1 MSRALGAI
9 ARAPAWAP
17 PLTVLALMLG
27 LIEALRPGSFAMSH
41 LAIEASEAMT
51 LILIATGQTIVVL
64 RGGIDLSLGGTLS
77 LATAIAATRIRDLS
91 FVELLP
97 WLVVI
102 LVVGTVVG
110 AINGALISG
119 LRLQPFV
126 VTLATWSIIGGIAL
140 IILPVNQSSVP
151 AAWFEAGNAKILDLV
166 PAPIALFL
174 VLLAWWAWFRRTR
187 WAFRIRAAGSDERG
201 AFLNRVSLTRTNV
214 VAYGLA
220 GFFAA
225 LAGLFFSTQT
235 GSGSPV
241 VGTQFILPSIAA
253 VVIGGTNLAGGRGG
267 VIGTVI
273 GAFILNQIA
282 DVIFLVGLSSYWQQV
297 ASGLILVG
305 VVLLTPL
312 LEIAAERTRQ
322 ARGRPT

>member
-1 MSRALGAI
+1 MSRVLGAI

-17 PLTVLALMLG
+17 PLAILALMLG
-27 LIEALRPGSFAMSH
+27 VIEALRPGSFSMSH
-41 LAIEASEAMT
+41 LTIEASEAMT

-77 LATAIAATRIRDLS
+77 LATAMAATRAADAS

-102 LVVGTVVG
+102 LVVGAAIG
-110 AINGALISG
+110 AINGALISA
-119 LRLQPFV
+119 LQLQPFV
-126 VTLATWSIIGGIAL
+126 VTLATWSIIGGVARL
-140 IILPVNQSSVP
+140 ILPVNKSTVP
-151 AAWFEAGNAKILDLV
+151 AAWFEAGNANIFDLL
-166 PAPIALFL
+166 PAPILLFL

-187 WAFRIRAAGSDERG
+187 WAFSIRAAGSDERA
-201 AFLNRVSLTRTNV
+201 AFLSRVSLTRTNV

-220 GFFAA
+220 GLFAA

-235 GSGSPV
+235 GTGSPV
-241 VGTQFILPSIAA
+241 VGNQFVLPSIAA

-273 GAFILNQIA
+273 GAFILNQNA
-282 DVIFLVGLSSYWQQV
+282 DLIFLIGKSSYWQQV

-305 VVLLTPL
+305 VVLLTPVL
-312 LEIAAERTRQ
+312 QVAAERNRQ
-322 ARGRPT
+322 ATGQRA